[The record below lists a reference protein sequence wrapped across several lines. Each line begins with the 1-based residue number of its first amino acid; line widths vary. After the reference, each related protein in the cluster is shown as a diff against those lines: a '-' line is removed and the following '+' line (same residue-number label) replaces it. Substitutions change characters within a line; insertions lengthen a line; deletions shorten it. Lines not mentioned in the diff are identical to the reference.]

1 MSELE
6 PRKRSV
12 TLDGHRTSF
21 SLEPLFWRLLQEE
34 ATRQG
39 RALAALVA
47 EVDRRRTEGAARPVN
62 LSSALRVYLVERLME
77 RRNLET

>member
-1 MSELE
+1 MSDLQ

-34 ATRQG
+34 AARQD
-39 RALAALVA
+39 RPLAALVA
-47 EVDRRRTEGAARPVN
+47 EVDRRRTAGAARPVN
-62 LSSALRVYLVERLME
+62 LSSALRVFLVERLLE
-77 RRNLET
+77 RRQA

>member
-1 MSELE
+1 MSDLQ

-34 ATRQG
+34 AARQD
-39 RALAALVA
+39 RPLAALVA
-47 EVDRRRTEGAARPVN
+47 EVDRRRTEGAVRPVN
-62 LSSALRVYLVERLME
+62 LSSALRVFLVERLLE
-77 RRNLET
+77 RRQA

>member
-1 MSELE
+1 MNDAL

-34 ATRQG
+34 AQRQG
-39 RALAALVA
+39 KALAALVA
-47 EVDRRRTEGAARPVN
+47 EVDRRRAEDATAPN
-62 LSSALRVYLVERLME
+62 LSSALRVYLVERL
-77 RRNLET
+77 LETAKR